1 MSIGY
6 KPKGSSGEL
15 YHPDRDYAYL
25 TPTLMAAAIE
35 RMASSNLPDEVK
47 RWKEDNDITEDEIG
61 AAAEALARAQRDFVN
76 AADPVVDLDQA
87 LRRRDFY
94 AIRYPV
100 RLLLTACIGEV
111 FCAAWF
117 TAVREVSKVGE
128 HSPAEAGMADFAAT
142 VRAFVLSNNGQP
154 LDGPTAR
161 AAQRTIATLQFNTD
175 VLLARNKA
183 LYGQIQQ
190 LTYELAQQK
199 MRQEVAETAPSNKSW
214 FHRLFAWM

>member
-15 YHPDRDYAYL
+15 YHPERDYAYV
-25 TPTLMAAAIE
+25 TPTLMATAID
-35 RMASSNLPDEVK
+35 RMASDSLPEDAKSWKTANEITDE
-47 RWKEDNDITEDEIG
+47 EIG

-76 AADPVVDLDQA
+76 AADPVVDLDHA
-87 LRRRDFY
+87 LRRRDFT

-100 RLLLTACIGEV
+100 RLLLNACIGEV

-142 VRAFVLSNNGQP
+142 VRAFVLANNGQA

-161 AAQRTIATLQFNTD
+161 AAQRTIETLKFNAD

-183 LYGQIQQ
+183 LYAQVQQ

-199 MRQEVAETAPSNKSW
+199 VKDIPVKRSW
-214 FHRLFAWM
+214 FCRLFTRT